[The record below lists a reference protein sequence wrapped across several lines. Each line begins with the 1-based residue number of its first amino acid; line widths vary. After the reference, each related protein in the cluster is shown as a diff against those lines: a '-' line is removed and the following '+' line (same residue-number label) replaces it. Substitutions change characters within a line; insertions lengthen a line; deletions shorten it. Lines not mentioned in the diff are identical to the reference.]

1 MLRGVNTIFLSV
13 RVLHILLGATW
24 MGMAFF
30 VVVFLMPAVRDAGPA
45 GGQVMMGIGKRR
57 LPAFIASISG
67 LTVLTGLWLY
77 WRYTDGFS
85 PAGSATM
92 GARIFGAGGVLGIIA
107 TALAGAVVG
116 KNMKRAI
123 ALGTELQTAEPSR
136 HAGLVTQIATH
147 RDKAAGGARIV
158 LALLI
163 ATFILMAM
171 GHYV

>member
-1 MLRGVNTIFLSV
+1 MLRDVTTVFLSV
-13 RVLHILLGATW
+13 RVLHILLGAIW
-24 MGMAFF
+24 LGMAFF
-30 VVVFLMPAVRDAGPA
+30 AVVFLMPAVRDAGPD
-45 GGQVMMGIGKRR
+45 GGKVMMGIGKRR

-77 WRYTDGFS
+77 WRFTDGFS
-85 PAGSATM
+85 PAASASM

-123 ALGTELQTAEPSR
+123 ALVTELQTAEPSR
-136 HAGLVTQIATH
+136 HGALVTQISTH
-147 RDKAAGGARIV
+147 RDKAAAGARIV
-158 LALLI
+158 LVLLI
-163 ATFILMAM
+163 ATTILMAT